1 MKYTSYIVFSVGVIS
16 LEGSQEVPNYTVS
29 GIKVNTTS
37 RNFNN
42 KILLFWK
49 YFCYCK
55 PFVLKGIIYFDT
67 VWCYSIFIFMH
78 WSFFTFICLVC
89 LIWYQFEFVIIWICF
104 PKFTLCFNALFS
116 FFKLVIMIFCPCLFV
131 SLHYYNFHILPE
143 PKFVH
148 FSRGKS
154 IPLSTL
160 CPYYSTPL
168 SISDWNREY

>member
-1 MKYTSYIVFSVGVIS
+1 M
-16 LEGSQEVPNYTVS
+16 L

-42 KILLFWK
+42 KILLFWN

-55 PFVLKGIIYFDT
+55 PFVLKDIIHFDT
-67 VWCYSIFIFMH
+67 VWCYSIFIFIQ
-78 WSFFTFICLVC
+78 WKKFFYFHLFSLFNMIFCFLKFI
-89 LIWYQFEFVIIWICF
+89 
-104 PKFTLCFNALFS
+104 LCFNALFS
-116 FFKLVIMIFCPCLFV
+116 FFKLVIIIFCPCLFI
-131 SLHYYNFHILPE
+131 SLYYNFHILPE

-168 SISDWNREY
+168 SISDWNREYWEYRLERIFIRYSWSQNLHYFP